1 MMSDNL
7 EIPRVNAKVSDPR
20 RERKLNFL
28 ERIYLPEVLRG
39 MLYTLRQMFQPKFT
53 MQYPEKRFDPPAI
66 FRGRPV
72 LVEDDGQERCVAC
85 GLCARACPPLAI
97 SMQASE
103 NSDDP
108 KERYPTFFE
117 INMLRCIYCGYCEEV
132 CPEEAIV
139 MSKDYDLVFEARE
152 EAVYDKS
159 KLLVSKEELR
169 ERLEYLREYKNRQFG
184 QFWNFD
190 EGNNIHSVRNRD
202 KRWETSLSL
211 VEMIEA
217 QREEG
222 KQPELNR
229 D

>member
-1 MMSDNL
+1 MSDNL
-7 EIPRVNAKVSDPR
+7 EIPRTNAKVSDPA
-20 RERKLNFL
+20 RERSLNFF
-28 ERIYLPEVLRG
+28 ERIYFPEIFRG
-39 MLYTLRQMFQPKFT
+39 MLYTLKQMFQPKFT
-53 MQYPEKRFDPPAI
+53 MQYPEERFDPPSI

-72 LVEDDGQERCVAC
+72 LVEDEGQERCVAC

-108 KERYPTFFE
+108 KERYPDFFE

-139 MSKDYDLVFEARE
+139 MSKDYDLVFETRE

-159 KLLVSKEELR
+159 KLLVSKEELKD
-169 ERLEYLREYKNRQFG
+169 RLEYLREYKNRQFG

-190 EGNNIHSVRNRD
+190 EENNIHSVRNRD

-211 VEMIEA
+211 VEMIEE
-217 QREEG
+217 QRKQG
-222 KQPELNR
+222 SQPELKR